1 MKLFLLFSLFLSSI
15 SFSQKPAKKF
25 LYLQNQAND
34 KIKKIN
40 LDHSKWLSYTVD
52 STGDNYYT
60 YYTRDSYSPS
70 DCKFGKDEIEFH
82 FNEVNY
88 SSWLYQENVEYE
100 DSWNIFCEDSSTI
113 LPYTAPTKNID
124 IYLTRQSKIGSVLF
138 GVGVGIVYSALVNA
152 FFVAPMLGLNNGS
165 FEGYST
171 SRLLR
176 GEFYSGIGLSIGL
189 PLMYIFDKHDYYFQ
203 NSNGVFDEWVIV
215 DETAYLR

>member
-100 DSWNIFCEDSSTI
+100 DSWNIFVKTPAQFFLTPHRQKHRYLFDAAIQNWFCTFWCRSWNCLFSTCQCI
-113 LPYTAPTKNID
+113 
-124 IYLTRQSKIGSVLF
+124 
-138 GVGVGIVYSALVNA
+138 
-152 FFVAPMLGLNNGS
+152 FVAPMLGLTMAVLKATVQAVCCAEN
-165 FEGYST
+165 FIPE
-171 SRLLR
+171 LVCL
-176 GEFYSGIGLSIGL
+176 
-189 PLMYIFDKHDYYFQ
+189 
-203 NSNGVFDEWVIV
+203 
-215 DETAYLR
+215 